1 MPIVFRKVMYEC
13 EPVKVSLLWLLR
25 LLRLR
30 LLKVLPRSCHSTLR
44 FLAEKRCKDRNA
56 ESCCNEKNRSK
67 SNQKLISYHVYI
79 YICIYIYV
87 LYICIIYLIF
97 IYLFIHLFICFY
109 LFMHFH
115 PFQAATVQCSMAPRL
130 RLFRPPR
137 RRDLPRRTG
146 SLQKGSPK
154 SVENLKGCKECYNH
168 QRIDTGDKRVAT
180 WSCHAAPDPQEHHH
194 RPPGSAKEVDSTD
207 VVNVI
212 AIFNKPAFTTH
223 LWQYLD

>member
-1 MPIVFRKVMYEC
+1 MQANNHLFVAAT

-56 ESCCNEKNRSK
+56 ESCCNQKNRLK

-79 YICIYIYV
+79 YICTVYMY
-87 LYICIIYLIF
+87 YLSKF
-97 IYLFIHLFICFY
+97 YLLIH

-146 SLQKGSPK
+146 SSAARLLQKVLRTSKGLS
-154 SVENLKGCKECYNH
+154 ENNRDNDY
-168 QRIDTGDKRVAT
+168 
-180 WSCHAAPDPQEHHH
+180 
-194 RPPGSAKEVDSTD
+194 
-207 VVNVI
+207 
-212 AIFNKPAFTTH
+212 
-223 LWQYLD
+223 